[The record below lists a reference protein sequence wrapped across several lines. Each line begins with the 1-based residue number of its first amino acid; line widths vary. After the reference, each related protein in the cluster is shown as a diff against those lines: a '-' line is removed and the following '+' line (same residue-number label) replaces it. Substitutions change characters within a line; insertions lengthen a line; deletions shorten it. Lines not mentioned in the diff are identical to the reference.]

1 MESLLYSP
9 HRLNQLATATEA
21 GADTGAEAEAEAEAE
36 AGISPT
42 RWEE

>member
-21 GADTGAEAEAEAEAE
+21 GAE
-36 AGISPT
+36 AGAGAGAGAGLSPT

>member
-21 GADTGAEAEAEAEAE
+21 GVVAGAG
-36 AGISPT
+36 AGAGLSPT

>member
-21 GADTGAEAEAEAEAE
+21 GAEAEAEAEAE